1 MKKLILSGIIA
12 CLLAP
17 VFALTWNGVV
27 DNTSKL
33 SSNDDFSALTLEQ
46 SNGVHLSVN
55 APFNLTGTL
64 KFVAE
69 GSFKYK
75 LTSNFEA
82 KQSDLKMIA
91 DLDLFKFA
99 GKWTAGK
106 GIIALDLGRF
116 MISDISGNVF
126 AQKSDG
132 LSLSYDALKFRV
144 GAYAGYTGLQ
154 NRLNVTMLNNPQD
167 DANFYALTAGY
178 VPVMVNLTYKTL
190 FETQTLGIQ
199 GEAFIP
205 VNTEDKTNYA
215 YCTLMLN
222 GPIGVI
228 GAYTLKG
235 TAGLS
240 DFKNLM
246 IDGSLDFNFYL
257 ANTAIMVVGGEFISF
272 EKDSLHYFTP
282 ITARTITTD
291 PLFAGGVLPKV
302 SFIYAKSNVLASV
315 TGKGVLGVIPQSSDE
330 MKFHGVD
337 VTASMICNVFSDL
350 QIGCDL
356 GAFIAVDKVVK
367 DTIKENKSNV
377 YYATL
382 KASLAF

>member
-1 MKKLILSGIIA
+1 MKKLILSGILA

-17 VFALTWNGVV
+17 VFAFTWNGVV

-33 SSNDDFSALTLEQ
+33 SSNDDLSALTLEQ
-46 SNGVHLSVN
+46 SNGVHLSIN
-55 APFNLTGTL
+55 APFNTTGTL

-75 LTSNFEA
+75 LTSNFDA
-82 KQSDLKMIA
+82 KTSDLKMIA
-91 DLDLFKFA
+91 NCDLFKFS
-99 GKWTAGK
+99 GKWNIGK
-106 GIIALDLGRF
+106 GIVALDLGRF

-154 NRLNVTMLNNPQD
+154 NRLDLTMLNNPQD

-178 VPVMVNLTYKTL
+178 VPVMVNFTYKTL

-205 VNTEDKTNYA
+205 VANIEDKTKYA
-215 YCTLMLN
+215 YGTLMLN

-235 TAGLS
+235 TVGLS

-246 IDGSLDFNFYL
+246 IDGGLDFNFYI
-257 ANTAIMVVGGEFISF
+257 ANKAIMVAGGEFVSF

-282 ITARTITTD
+282 ITTRTITTD
-291 PLFAGGVLPKV
+291 PFFAGGILPKI
-302 SFIYAKSNVLASV
+302 SFIYAQSNVLTSV
-315 TGKGVLGVIPQSSDE
+315 TGKGVIQMGDE
-330 MKFHGVD
+330 TKFHGVD
-337 VTASMICNVFSDL
+337 VTASLICNVFSDL
-350 QIGCDL
+350 QVGCDL
-356 GAFIAVDKVVK
+356 GAFVAVDKDVK
-367 DTIKENKSNV
+367 EAIKASKSNV

>member
-1 MKKLILSGIIA
+1 MKKLILSGILA

-17 VFALTWNGVV
+17 VFAFTWNGVI

-33 SSNDDFSALTLEQ
+33 SSNDDLSALTLEQ
-46 SNGVHLSVN
+46 SNGVHLSIN
-55 APFNLTGTL
+55 APFNTTGTL

-75 LTSNFEA
+75 LTSNFDA
-82 KQSDLKMIA
+82 KTSDLKMIA
-91 DLDLFKFA
+91 NCDLFKFS
-99 GKWTAGK
+99 GKWNIGK
-106 GIIALDLGRF
+106 GIVALDLGRF

-126 AQKSDG
+126 SQKSDG

-154 NRLNVTMLNNPQD
+154 NRLDLTMLNNPQD

-178 VPVMVNLTYKTL
+178 VPVMVNFTYKTL

-205 VNTEDKTNYA
+205 VANIEDKTKYA
-215 YCTLMLN
+215 YGTLMLN

-235 TAGLS
+235 TVGLS

-246 IDGSLDFNFYL
+246 IDGGLDFNFYI
-257 ANTAIMVVGGEFISF
+257 ANKAIMVAGGEFVSF

-282 ITARTITTD
+282 ITTRTITTD
-291 PLFAGGVLPKV
+291 PFFAGGILPKV
-302 SFIYAKSNVLASV
+302 SFIYAQSNVLTSV
-315 TGKGVLGVIPQSSDE
+315 TGKGVIQMGDE
-330 MKFHGVD
+330 TKFHGVD
-337 VTASMICNVFSDL
+337 VTASLICNVFSDL
-350 QIGCDL
+350 QVGCDL
-356 GAFIAVDKVVK
+356 GAFVAVDKDVK
-367 DTIKENKSNV
+367 EAIKASKSNV

>member
-1 MKKLILSGIIA
+1 MKKLILSSIIA

-17 VFALTWNGVV
+17 VFAFTWNGVI

-55 APFNLTGTL
+55 APFNSTGTL

-75 LTSNFEA
+75 LASNFEA
-82 KQSDLKMIA
+82 KTSDLKMIA
-91 DLDLFKFA
+91 NCDLFKFA
-99 GKWTAGK
+99 GKWNVGK
-106 GIIALDLGRF
+106 GIVALDLGRF

-126 AQKSDG
+126 SQKSDG

-154 NRLNVTMLNNPQD
+154 NRLDLSMLNNPQN

-205 VNTEDKTNYA
+205 VANIEDKTKYA
-215 YCTLMLN
+215 YGTLMLN

-235 TAGLS
+235 TVGLS
-240 DFKNLM
+240 DFKDLM
-246 IDGSLDFNFYL
+246 VDGGLDLNFYI
-257 ANTAIMVVGGEFISF
+257 ANTAIMVIGGEFVSF

-291 PLFAGGVLPKV
+291 PFFAGGVLPKV
-302 SFIYAKSNVLASV
+302 SFIYAKSNVLTSI
-315 TGKGVLGVIPQSSDE
+315 TGKGVIQMGDE
-330 MKFHGVD
+330 TKFHGVD
-337 VTASMICNVFSDL
+337 VTASLICNIFSDL
-350 QIGCDL
+350 QVGCDL
-356 GAFIAVDKVVK
+356 GAFVAVDEVVK
-367 DTIKENKSNV
+367 ELIKDNKSNV

>member
-1 MKKLILSGIIA
+1 MKKLILSGILA

-17 VFALTWNGVV
+17 VFAFTWNGVV

-33 SSNDDFSALTLEQ
+33 SSNDDFSALSLEQ
-46 SNGVHLSVN
+46 SNGVHLSIN
-55 APFNLTGTL
+55 APFNTTGTL

-75 LTSNFEA
+75 LTSNFDA
-82 KQSDLKMIA
+82 KTSDLKMIA
-91 DLDLFKFA
+91 NCDLFKFA
-99 GKWTAGK
+99 GKWNVGK
-106 GIIALDLGRF
+106 GIVALDLGRF

-154 NRLNVTMLNNPQD
+154 NRLDLTMLNNPQD

-178 VPVMVNLTYKTL
+178 VPVMVNFTYKTL

-205 VNTEDKTNYA
+205 VANIEDKTKYA
-215 YCTLMLN
+215 YGTLMLN

-235 TAGLS
+235 TVGLS

-246 IDGSLDFNFYL
+246 IDGGLDFNFYI
-257 ANTAIMVVGGEFISF
+257 ANKAIMVAGGEFVSF

-282 ITARTITTD
+282 ITTRTITTD
-291 PLFAGGVLPKV
+291 PFFAGGILPKI
-302 SFIYAKSNVLASV
+302 SFIYAQSNVLTSV
-315 TGKGVLGVIPQSSDE
+315 TGKGVIQMGDE
-330 MKFHGVD
+330 TKFHGVD
-337 VTASMICNVFSDL
+337 VTASLICNVFSDL
-350 QIGCDL
+350 QVGCDL
-356 GAFIAVDKVVK
+356 GAFVAVDKDVK
-367 DTIKENKSNV
+367 EAIKASKSNV

>member
-1 MKKLILSGIIA
+1 MKKLILSGILA

-17 VFALTWNGVV
+17 VFAFTWNGVV

-46 SNGVHLSVN
+46 SNGVHLSIN
-55 APFNLTGTL
+55 APFNTTGTL

-75 LTSNFEA
+75 LTSNFDA
-82 KQSDLKMIA
+82 KTSDLKMIA
-91 DLDLFKFA
+91 NCDLFKFS
-99 GKWTAGK
+99 GKWNIGK
-106 GIIALDLGRF
+106 GIVALDLGRF

-154 NRLNVTMLNNPQD
+154 NRLDLTMLNNPQD

-178 VPVMVNLTYKTL
+178 VPVMVNFTYKTL

-205 VNTEDKTNYA
+205 VANIEDKTKYA
-215 YCTLMLN
+215 YGTLMLN

-235 TAGLS
+235 TVGLS

-246 IDGSLDFNFYL
+246 IDGGLDFNFYI
-257 ANTAIMVVGGEFISF
+257 ANKAIMVAGGEFVSF

-282 ITARTITTD
+282 ITTRTITTD
-291 PLFAGGVLPKV
+291 PFFTGGILPKV
-302 SFIYAKSNVLASV
+302 SFIYAQSNVLTSV
-315 TGKGVLGVIPQSSDE
+315 TGKGVIQMGDE
-330 MKFHGVD
+330 TKFHGVD
-337 VTASMICNVFSDL
+337 VTASLICNVFSDL
-350 QIGCDL
+350 QVGCDL
-356 GAFIAVDKVVK
+356 GAFVAVDKDVK
-367 DTIKENKSNV
+367 EAIKASKSNV

>member
-1 MKKLILSGIIA
+1 MKKLILSGILA

-17 VFALTWNGVV
+17 VFAFTWNGVV

-46 SNGVHLSVN
+46 SNGVHLSIN
-55 APFNLTGTL
+55 APFNTTGTL

-75 LTSNFEA
+75 LTSNFDA
-82 KQSDLKMIA
+82 KTSDLKMIVNC
-91 DLDLFKFA
+91 DLFKFS
-99 GKWTAGK
+99 GKWNIGK
-106 GIIALDLGRF
+106 GIVALDLGRF

-154 NRLNVTMLNNPQD
+154 NRLDLTMLNNPQD

-205 VNTEDKTNYA
+205 VANIEDKTKYA
-215 YCTLMLN
+215 YGTLMLN

-235 TAGLS
+235 TVGLS
-240 DFKNLM
+240 DFKDLM
-246 IDGSLDFNFYL
+246 IDGGLDFNFYI
-257 ANTAIMVVGGEFISF
+257 ANKAIMVAGGEFVSF

-282 ITARTITTD
+282 ITTRTITTD
-291 PLFAGGVLPKV
+291 PFFAGGILPKI
-302 SFIYAKSNVLASV
+302 SFIYAQSNVLTSV
-315 TGKGVLGVIPQSSDE
+315 TGKGVIQMGDE
-330 MKFHGVD
+330 TKFHGVD
-337 VTASMICNVFSDL
+337 VTASLICNVFSDL
-350 QIGCDL
+350 QVGCDL
-356 GAFIAVDKVVK
+356 GAFVAVDKDVK
-367 DTIKENKSNV
+367 EAIKASKSNV

>member
-1 MKKLILSGIIA
+1 MKKLILSGILA

-17 VFALTWNGVV
+17 VFAFTWNGVI

-46 SNGVHLSVN
+46 SNGIHLSVN
-55 APFNLTGTL
+55 APFNPTGTL

-75 LTSNFEA
+75 LASNFEA
-82 KQSDLKMIA
+82 KTSDLKMIA
-91 DLDLFKFA
+91 NCDLFKFA
-99 GKWTAGK
+99 GKWNVGK
-106 GIIALDLGRF
+106 GIVALDLGRF

-126 AQKSDG
+126 SQKSDG

-154 NRLNVTMLNNPQD
+154 NRLDLTMLNNPQD

-205 VNTEDKTNYA
+205 VANIEDKTKYA
-215 YCTLMLN
+215 YGTLMLN

-235 TAGLS
+235 TVGLS

-246 IDGSLDFNFYL
+246 IDGGLDLNFYI
-257 ANTAIMVVGGEFISF
+257 ANTAIMVIGGEFVSF

-282 ITARTITTD
+282 ITTRTITTD
-291 PLFAGGVLPKV
+291 PFFAGGILPKI
-302 SFIYAKSNVLASV
+302 SFIYAQSNVLTSV
-315 TGKGVLGVIPQSSDE
+315 TGKGVIQMGDE
-330 MKFHGVD
+330 TKFHGVD
-337 VTASMICNVFSDL
+337 VTASLICNIFSDL
-350 QIGCDL
+350 QVGCDL
-356 GAFIAVDKVVK
+356 GAFVAVDEVVK
-367 DTIKENKSNV
+367 ELIKDNKSNV

>member
-1 MKKLILSGIIA
+1 MKKLILSGILA

-17 VFALTWNGVV
+17 VFAFTWNGVI

-33 SSNDDFSALTLEQ
+33 SSNDDLSALTLEQ
-46 SNGVHLSVN
+46 SNGVHLSIN
-55 APFNLTGTL
+55 APFNTTGTL

-75 LTSNFEA
+75 LTSNFDA
-82 KQSDLKMIA
+82 KTSDLKMIA
-91 DLDLFKFA
+91 NCDLFKFS
-99 GKWTAGK
+99 GKWNIGK
-106 GIIALDLGRF
+106 GIVALDLGRF

-154 NRLNVTMLNNPQD
+154 NRLDLTMLNNPQD

-178 VPVMVNLTYKTL
+178 VPVMVNFTYKTL

-205 VNTEDKTNYA
+205 VANIEDKTKYA
-215 YCTLMLN
+215 YGTLMLN

-235 TAGLS
+235 TVGLS

-246 IDGSLDFNFYL
+246 IDGGLDFNFYI
-257 ANTAIMVVGGEFISF
+257 ANKAIMVAGGEFVSF

-282 ITARTITTD
+282 ITTRTITTD
-291 PLFAGGVLPKV
+291 PFFAGGILPKI
-302 SFIYAKSNVLASV
+302 SFIYAQSNVLTSV
-315 TGKGVLGVIPQSSDE
+315 TGKGVIQMGAE
-330 MKFHGVD
+330 TKFHGVD
-337 VTASMICNVFSDL
+337 VTASLICNVFSDL
-350 QIGCDL
+350 QVGCDL
-356 GAFIAVDKVVK
+356 GAFVAVDKDVK
-367 DTIKENKSNV
+367 DAIKASKSNV

>member
-1 MKKLILSGIIA
+1 MKKLILSSIIA

-17 VFALTWNGVV
+17 VFAFTWNGVV

-46 SNGVHLSVN
+46 SNGIHLSVN
-55 APFNLTGTL
+55 APFNSTGTL

-75 LTSNFEA
+75 LASNFEA
-82 KQSDLKMIA
+82 KTSDLKMIA
-91 DLDLFKFA
+91 NCDLFKFA
-99 GKWTAGK
+99 GKWNVGK
-106 GIIALDLGRF
+106 GIVALDLGRF

-126 AQKSDG
+126 SQKSDG

-154 NRLNVTMLNNPQD
+154 NRFNVTMTKNLQD
-167 DANFYALTAGY
+167 DAKIYALAAGY
-178 VPVMVNLTYKTL
+178 VPVMVNFTYKTL
-190 FETQTLGIQ
+190 FETHTLGIQ

-205 VNTEDKTNYA
+205 VDNIINEDKTKYF
-215 YCTLMLN
+215 YGTLMMN
-222 GPIGVI
+222 GPLGVI

-235 TAGLS
+235 TVGLS

-246 IDGSLDFNFYL
+246 VDGGLDLNFYI
-257 ANTAIMVVGGEFISF
+257 ANTAIMVIGGEFVSYESGPLHHF
-272 EKDSLHYFTP
+272 ESITSRTTTLDP
-282 ITARTITTD
+282 I
-291 PLFAGGVLPKV
+291 FESEGGILPKL
-302 SFIYAKSNVLASV
+302 SFIIAKNNVLASV
-315 TGKGVLGVIPQSSDE
+315 TGKGVIRMGDKTTFDGIDTSANL
-330 MKFHGVD
+330 
-337 VTASMICNVFSDL
+337 ICNIFSDL
-350 QIGCDL
+350 QVGCDL
-356 GAFIAVDKVVK
+356 GAFVAIDSDVK
-367 DTIKENKSNV
+367 DEIKKSNV

>member
-1 MKKLILSGIIA
+1 MKKLILSGILA

-17 VFALTWNGVV
+17 VFAFTWNGVI

-46 SNGVHLSVN
+46 SNGIHLSVN
-55 APFNLTGTL
+55 APFNSTGTL

-75 LTSNFEA
+75 LASNFEA
-82 KQSDLKMIA
+82 KTSDLKMIA
-91 DLDLFKFA
+91 NCDLFKFA
-99 GKWTAGK
+99 GKWNVGK
-106 GIIALDLGRF
+106 GIVALDLGRF

-126 AQKSDG
+126 SQKSDG

-154 NRLNVTMLNNPQD
+154 NRLDLSMLNNPQD

-205 VNTEDKTNYA
+205 VANIEDKTKYA
-215 YCTLMLN
+215 YGTLMLN

-235 TAGLS
+235 TVGLS
-240 DFKNLM
+240 DFKDLM
-246 IDGSLDFNFYL
+246 VDGGLDLNFYI
-257 ANTAIMVVGGEFISF
+257 ANTAIMVIGGEFVSF

-291 PLFAGGVLPKV
+291 PFFAGGVLPKV
-302 SFIYAKSNVLASV
+302 SFIYAKSNVLTSI
-315 TGKGVLGVIPQSSDE
+315 TGKGVIQMGDE
-330 MKFHGVD
+330 TKFHGVD
-337 VTASMICNVFSDL
+337 VTASLICNIFSDL
-350 QIGCDL
+350 QVGCDL
-356 GAFIAVDKVVK
+356 GAFVAVDEVVK
-367 DTIKENKSNV
+367 ELIKDNKSNV

>member
-1 MKKLILSGIIA
+1 MKKLILSGILA

-17 VFALTWNGVV
+17 VFAFTWNGVV

-46 SNGVHLSVN
+46 SNGVHLSIN
-55 APFNLTGTL
+55 APFNTTGTL

-75 LTSNFEA
+75 LKTDFDANTNNS
-82 KQSDLKMIA
+82 MIA

-99 GKWTAGK
+99 GKWTVGK
-106 GIIALDLGRF
+106 GIIALDIGRF
-116 MISDISGNVF
+116 LISDISGYTF
-126 AQKSDG
+126 SQKSDG

-154 NRLNVTMLNNPQD
+154 NRFNVTMTKNLQD
-167 DANFYALTAGY
+167 DAKIYALAAGY
-178 VPVMVNLTYKTL
+178 VPIMVNFTYKTL
-190 FETQTLGIQ
+190 FETHTLGVQ

-205 VNTEDKTNYA
+205 VVNIINEDKTKYF
-215 YCTLMLN
+215 YGTLMMN
-222 GPIGVI
+222 GPLGVI

-235 TAGLS
+235 TVGLL

-246 IDGSLDFNFYL
+246 VDGGLDLNFYI
-257 ANTAIMVVGGEFISF
+257 ANTAIMVIGGEFVSY
-272 EKDSLHYFTP
+272 ESGSLHHFES
-282 ITARTITTD
+282 ITSRTTTLD
-291 PLFAGGVLPKV
+291 PKFESEGGILPKL
-302 SFIYAKSNVLASV
+302 SFVIAKNNVLTSF
-315 TGKGVLGVIPQSSDE
+315 TGKGVIRMGDKTTFDGID
-330 MKFHGVD
+330 
-337 VTASMICNVFSDL
+337 ASANLICNVFSDL
-350 QIGCDL
+350 QVGLDL
-356 GAFIAVDKVVK
+356 GAFVAIDSDVK
-367 DTIKENKSNV
+367 EDIKKYESNV

>member
-1 MKKLILSGIIA
+1 MKKLILSGILA

-17 VFALTWNGVV
+17 VFAFTWNGVV

-46 SNGVHLSVN
+46 SNGIHLSVN
-55 APFNLTGTL
+55 APFNSTGTL

-75 LTSNFEA
+75 LASNFEA
-82 KQSDLKMIA
+82 KTSDLKMIA
-91 DLDLFKFA
+91 NCDLFKFA
-99 GKWTAGK
+99 GKWNVGK
-106 GIIALDLGRF
+106 GIVALDLGRF

-154 NRLNVTMLNNPQD
+154 NRFNVTMTKNLQD
-167 DANFYALTAGY
+167 DAKIYALAAGY
-178 VPVMVNLTYKTL
+178 VPVMVNFTYKTL
-190 FETQTLGIQ
+190 FETHTLGIQ

-205 VNTEDKTNYA
+205 VDNIINEDKTKYF
-215 YCTLMLN
+215 YGTLMMN
-222 GPIGVI
+222 GPLGVI

-235 TAGLS
+235 TVGLS

-246 IDGSLDFNFYL
+246 VDGGLDLNFYI
-257 ANTAIMVVGGEFISF
+257 ANTAIMVIGGEFVSYESGPLHHF
-272 EKDSLHYFTP
+272 ESITSRTTTLDP
-282 ITARTITTD
+282 I
-291 PLFAGGVLPKV
+291 FESEGGILPKL
-302 SFIYAKSNVLASV
+302 SFIIAKNNVLASV
-315 TGKGVLGVIPQSSDE
+315 TGKGVIRMGDKTTFDGIDTSANL
-330 MKFHGVD
+330 
-337 VTASMICNVFSDL
+337 ICNIFSDL
-350 QIGCDL
+350 QVGCDL
-356 GAFIAVDKVVK
+356 GAFVAIDSDVK
-367 DTIKENKSNV
+367 DEIKKSNV

>member
-1 MKKLILSGIIA
+1 MKKLILSGILA

-17 VFALTWNGVV
+17 VFAFTWNGVV

-33 SSNDDFSALTLEQ
+33 SSNDDLSALTLEQ
-46 SNGVHLSVN
+46 SNGVHLSIN
-55 APFNLTGTL
+55 APFNTTGTL

-75 LTSNFEA
+75 LTSNFDA
-82 KQSDLKMIA
+82 KTSDLKMIA
-91 DLDLFKFA
+91 NCDLFNFS
-99 GKWTAGK
+99 GKWNLGN
-106 GIIALDLGRF
+106 GIVALDLGRF

-154 NRLNVTMLNNPQD
+154 NRLDLTMLNNPQD

-178 VPVMVNLTYKTL
+178 VPVMVNFTYKTL
-190 FETQTLGIQ
+190 FETQTLGFQ

-205 VNTEDKTNYA
+205 VANIEDKTKYA
-215 YCTLMLN
+215 YGTLMLN

-235 TAGLS
+235 TVGLS

-246 IDGSLDFNFYL
+246 IDGSLDFNFYI
-257 ANTAIMVVGGEFISF
+257 ANKAIMVAGGEFVSF

-282 ITARTITTD
+282 ITTRTITTD
-291 PLFAGGVLPKV
+291 PFFAGGILPKV
-302 SFIYAKSNVLASV
+302 SFIYAQSNVLTSV
-315 TGKGVLGVIPQSSDE
+315 TGKGVIQMGDE
-330 MKFHGVD
+330 TKFHGVD
-337 VTASMICNVFSDL
+337 VTASLICNVFSDL
-350 QIGCDL
+350 QVGCDL
-356 GAFIAVDKVVK
+356 GAFVAVDKDVK
-367 DTIKENKSNV
+367 NAIKASKSNV
-377 YYATL
+377 YYAIL

>member
-1 MKKLILSGIIA
+1 MKKLILSGILA

-17 VFALTWNGVV
+17 VFAFTWNGVV

-46 SNGVHLSVN
+46 SNGVHLSIN
-55 APFNLTGTL
+55 APFNTTGTL

-75 LTSNFEA
+75 LTSNFDA
-82 KQSDLKMIA
+82 KTSDLKMIA
-91 DLDLFKFA
+91 NCDLFKFS
-99 GKWTAGK
+99 GKWNIGK
-106 GIIALDLGRF
+106 GIVALDLGRF

-154 NRLNVTMLNNPQD
+154 NRLDLTMLNNPQD

-205 VNTEDKTNYA
+205 VANIEDKTKYA
-215 YCTLMLN
+215 YGTLMLN

-235 TAGLS
+235 TVGLS

-246 IDGSLDFNFYL
+246 IDGGLDFNFYI
-257 ANTAIMVVGGEFISF
+257 ANKAIMVAGGEFVSF

-282 ITARTITTD
+282 ITTRTITTD
-291 PLFAGGVLPKV
+291 PFFAGGILPKV
-302 SFIYAKSNVLASV
+302 SFIYAQSNVLTSV
-315 TGKGVLGVIPQSSDE
+315 TGKGVIQMGDE
-330 MKFHGVD
+330 TKFHGVD
-337 VTASMICNVFSDL
+337 VTASLICNVFSDL
-350 QIGCDL
+350 QVGCDL
-356 GAFIAVDKVVK
+356 GAFVAVDKDVK
-367 DTIKENKSNV
+367 EAIKASKSNV

>member
-1 MKKLILSGIIA
+1 MKKLILSGILA

-17 VFALTWNGVV
+17 VFAFTWNGVI

-46 SNGVHLSVN
+46 SNGIHLSVN
-55 APFNLTGTL
+55 APFNSTGTL

-75 LTSNFEA
+75 LASNFEA
-82 KQSDLKMIA
+82 KTSDLKMIA
-91 DLDLFKFA
+91 NCDLFKFS
-99 GKWTAGK
+99 GKWNIGK
-106 GIIALDLGRF
+106 GIVALDFGRF

-154 NRLNVTMLNNPQD
+154 NRLDLTMLNNPQD

-205 VNTEDKTNYA
+205 VANIEDKTKYA
-215 YCTLMLN
+215 YGTLMLN

-235 TAGLS
+235 TVGLS
-240 DFKNLM
+240 DFKDLM
-246 IDGSLDFNFYL
+246 VDGGLDLNFYI
-257 ANTAIMVVGGEFISF
+257 ANTAIMVIGGEFVSF

-291 PLFAGGVLPKV
+291 PFFAGGVLPKV
-302 SFIYAKSNVLASV
+302 SFIYAKSNVLTSI
-315 TGKGVLGVIPQSSDE
+315 TGKGVIQMGDE
-330 MKFHGVD
+330 TKFHGVD
-337 VTASMICNVFSDL
+337 VTASLICNVFSDL
-350 QIGCDL
+350 QVGCDL
-356 GAFIAVDKVVK
+356 GAFVAVDKDVK
-367 DTIKENKSNV
+367 EAIKASKSNV

>member
-1 MKKLILSGIIA
+1 MKKLILSGILA

-17 VFALTWNGVV
+17 VFAFTWNGVV

-46 SNGVHLSVN
+46 SNGVHLSIN
-55 APFNLTGTL
+55 APFNTTGTL

-75 LTSNFEA
+75 LTSNFDA
-82 KQSDLKMIA
+82 KTSDLKMIA
-91 DLDLFKFA
+91 NCDLFKFS
-99 GKWTAGK
+99 GKWNIGK
-106 GIIALDLGRF
+106 GIVALDLGRF

-154 NRLNVTMLNNPQD
+154 NRLDLTMLNNPQD

-178 VPVMVNLTYKTL
+178 VPVMVNFTYKTL

-205 VNTEDKTNYA
+205 VANIEDKTKYA
-215 YCTLMLN
+215 YGTLMLN

-235 TAGLS
+235 TVGLS

-246 IDGSLDFNFYL
+246 IDSGLDFNFYI
-257 ANTAIMVVGGEFISF
+257 ANKAIMVAGGEFVSF

-282 ITARTITTD
+282 ITTRTITTD
-291 PLFAGGVLPKV
+291 PFFAGGILPKI
-302 SFIYAKSNVLASV
+302 SFIYAQSNVLTSV
-315 TGKGVLGVIPQSSDE
+315 TGKGVIQMGDE
-330 MKFHGVD
+330 TKFHGVD
-337 VTASMICNVFSDL
+337 VTASLICNVFSDL
-350 QIGCDL
+350 QVGCDL
-356 GAFIAVDKVVK
+356 GAFVAVDKDVK
-367 DTIKENKSNV
+367 EAIKASKSNV

>member
-1 MKKLILSGIIA
+1 MKKLILSGILA

-17 VFALTWNGVV
+17 VFAFTWNGVV

-33 SSNDDFSALTLEQ
+33 SSNDDLSALTLEQ
-46 SNGVHLSVN
+46 SNGVHLSIN
-55 APFNLTGTL
+55 APFNTTGTL

-75 LTSNFEA
+75 LTSNFDA
-82 KQSDLKMIA
+82 KTSDLKMIA
-91 DLDLFKFA
+91 NCDLFKFS
-99 GKWTAGK
+99 GKWNIGK
-106 GIIALDLGRF
+106 GIVALDFGRF

-154 NRLNVTMLNNPQD
+154 NRLDLTMLNNPQD

-205 VNTEDKTNYA
+205 VANIEDKTKYA
-215 YCTLMLN
+215 YGTLMLN

-235 TAGLS
+235 TVGLS
-240 DFKNLM
+240 DFKDLM
-246 IDGSLDFNFYL
+246 VDGGLDLNFYI
-257 ANTAIMVVGGEFISF
+257 ANTAIMVIGGEFVSF

-291 PLFAGGVLPKV
+291 PFFAGGVLPKV
-302 SFIYAKSNVLASV
+302 SFIYAKSNVLTSV
-315 TGKGVLGVIPQSSDE
+315 TGKGVIQMGDE
-330 MKFHGVD
+330 TKFHGVD
-337 VTASMICNVFSDL
+337 VTASLICNVFSDL
-350 QIGCDL
+350 QVGCDL
-356 GAFIAVDKVVK
+356 GAFVAVDKDVK
-367 DTIKENKSNV
+367 EAIKASKSNV

>member
-1 MKKLILSGIIA
+1 MKKLILSGILA

-17 VFALTWNGVV
+17 VFAFTWNGVI

-46 SNGVHLSVN
+46 SNGIHLSVN
-55 APFNLTGTL
+55 APFNSTGTL

-75 LTSNFEA
+75 LASNFEA
-82 KQSDLKMIA
+82 KTSDLKMIA
-91 DLDLFKFA
+91 NCDLFKFA
-99 GKWTAGK
+99 GKWNVGK
-106 GIIALDLGRF
+106 GIVALDLGRF

-126 AQKSDG
+126 SQKSDG

-154 NRLNVTMLNNPQD
+154 NRLDLSMLNNPQN

-205 VNTEDKTNYA
+205 VANIEDKTKYA
-215 YCTLMLN
+215 YGTLMLN

-235 TAGLS
+235 TVGLS
-240 DFKNLM
+240 DFKDLM
-246 IDGSLDFNFYL
+246 VDGGLDLNFYI
-257 ANTAIMVVGGEFISF
+257 ANTAIMVIGGEFVSF

-291 PLFAGGVLPKV
+291 PFFAGGVLPKV
-302 SFIYAKSNVLASV
+302 SFIYAKSNVLTSI
-315 TGKGVLGVIPQSSDE
+315 TGKGVIQMGDE
-330 MKFHGVD
+330 TKFHGVD
-337 VTASMICNVFSDL
+337 VTASLICNIFSDL
-350 QIGCDL
+350 QVGCDL
-356 GAFIAVDKVVK
+356 GAFVAVDEVVK
-367 DTIKENKSNV
+367 ELIKDNKSNV

>member
-1 MKKLILSGIIA
+1 MKKLILSGILA

-17 VFALTWNGVV
+17 VFAFTWNGVV

-33 SSNDDFSALTLEQ
+33 SSNDDFSALALEQ
-46 SNGVHLSVN
+46 SNGVHLSIN
-55 APFNLTGTL
+55 APFNSTGTL

-75 LTSNFEA
+75 LASNFDA
-82 KQSDLKMIA
+82 KTSDLKMIA
-91 DLDLFKFA
+91 NCDLFKFS
-99 GKWTAGK
+99 GKWNIGK
-106 GIIALDLGRF
+106 GIVALDLGRF

-154 NRLNVTMLNNPQD
+154 NRLDLTMLNNPQD

-178 VPVMVNLTYKTL
+178 VPVMVNFTYKTL

-205 VNTEDKTNYA
+205 VANIEDKTKYA
-215 YCTLMLN
+215 YGTLMLN

-235 TAGLS
+235 TVGLS

-246 IDGSLDFNFYL
+246 IDGGLDFNFYI
-257 ANTAIMVVGGEFISF
+257 ANKAIMVAGGEFVSF

-282 ITARTITTD
+282 ITTRTITTD
-291 PLFAGGVLPKV
+291 PFFAGGVLPKV
-302 SFIYAKSNVLASV
+302 SFIYAQSNVLTSV
-315 TGKGVLGVIPQSSDE
+315 TGKGVIQMGDE
-330 MKFHGVD
+330 TKFHGVD
-337 VTASMICNVFSDL
+337 VTASLICNVFSDL
-350 QIGCDL
+350 QVGCDL
-356 GAFIAVDKVVK
+356 GAFVAVDKDVK
-367 DTIKENKSNV
+367 EAIKASKSNV

>member
-1 MKKLILSGIIA
+1 MKKLILSGILA

-17 VFALTWNGVV
+17 VFAFTWNGVV

-46 SNGVHLSVN
+46 SNGVHLSIN
-55 APFNLTGTL
+55 APFNTTGTL

-75 LTSNFEA
+75 LTSNFDA
-82 KQSDLKMIA
+82 KTSDLKMIA
-91 DLDLFKFA
+91 NCDLFKFS
-99 GKWTAGK
+99 GKWNIGK
-106 GIIALDLGRF
+106 GIVALDLGRF

-154 NRLNVTMLNNPQD
+154 NRLDLTMLNNPQD

-178 VPVMVNLTYKTL
+178 VPVMVNFTYKTL

-205 VNTEDKTNYA
+205 VANIEDKTKYA
-215 YCTLMLN
+215 YGTLMLN

-235 TAGLS
+235 TVGLS

-246 IDGSLDFNFYL
+246 IDGGLDFNFYI
-257 ANTAIMVVGGEFISF
+257 ANKAIMVAGGEFVSF

-282 ITARTITTD
+282 ITTRTITTD
-291 PLFAGGVLPKV
+291 PFFAGGILPKV
-302 SFIYAKSNVLASV
+302 SFIYAQRNVLTSV
-315 TGKGVLGVIPQSSDE
+315 TGKGVIQMGDE
-330 MKFHGVD
+330 TKFHGVD
-337 VTASMICNVFSDL
+337 VTASLICNVFSDL
-350 QIGCDL
+350 QVGCDL
-356 GAFIAVDKVVK
+356 GAFVAVDKDVK
-367 DTIKENKSNV
+367 EAIKASKSNV

>member
-1 MKKLILSGIIA
+1 MKKLILSSIIA

-17 VFALTWNGVV
+17 VFAFTWNGVI

-46 SNGVHLSVN
+46 SNGIHLSVN
-55 APFNLTGTL
+55 APFNSTGTL

-75 LTSNFEA
+75 LASNFEA
-82 KQSDLKMIA
+82 KTSDLKMIA
-91 DLDLFKFA
+91 NCDLFKFA
-99 GKWTAGK
+99 GKWNVGK
-106 GIIALDLGRF
+106 GIVALDLGRF

-126 AQKSDG
+126 SQKSDG

-154 NRLNVTMLNNPQD
+154 NRLDLSMLNNPQD

-205 VNTEDKTNYA
+205 VANIEDKTKYA
-215 YCTLMLN
+215 YGTIMLN

-235 TAGLS
+235 TVGLS
-240 DFKNLM
+240 DFKDLM
-246 IDGSLDFNFYL
+246 VDGGLDLNFYI
-257 ANTAIMVVGGEFISF
+257 ANTAIMVIGGEFVSF

-282 ITARTITTD
+282 ITTRTITTD
-291 PLFAGGVLPKV
+291 PFFAGGILPKI
-302 SFIYAKSNVLASV
+302 SFIYAQSNVLTSV
-315 TGKGVLGVIPQSSDE
+315 TGKGVIQMGDE
-330 MKFHGVD
+330 TKFHGVD
-337 VTASMICNVFSDL
+337 VTASLICNVFSDL
-350 QIGCDL
+350 QVGCDL
-356 GAFIAVDKVVK
+356 GAFVAVDKDVK
-367 DTIKENKSNV
+367 EAIKASKSNV